1 MAYNWH
7 KGIQKRRRKKHLKTN
22 KQTLTKQNNNKN
34 PARITSVKREEEERT
49 KQ

>member
-22 KQTLTKQNNNKN
+22 KQTLTKQNNKN